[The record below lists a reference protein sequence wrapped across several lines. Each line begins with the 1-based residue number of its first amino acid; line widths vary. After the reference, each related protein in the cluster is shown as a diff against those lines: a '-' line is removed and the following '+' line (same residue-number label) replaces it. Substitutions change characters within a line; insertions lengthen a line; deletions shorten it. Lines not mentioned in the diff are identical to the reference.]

1 MRRRMASPFPGSR
14 VILHVDRDALYA
26 SVEIREN
33 PALEGKPCVAGANP
47 RGHRRGVVRTASYEA
62 RRCGV
67 RSAMSCVE
75 AARRCPDAVFV
86 APHFELYGRV
96 SGEIMDTLRTFADRL
111 QPSGIEEGY
120 LDVSVRSGGNFSR
133 AHELAREIKAAVRK
147 QHRLTC
153 TIGIAPTKAVA
164 KIVSDFA
171 KPDGLTVVAR
181 DEVAAFLAPI
191 SVRKILGVG
200 PKTAD
205 RLKELGLEVIEDLQ
219 RYNRQDLVEQ
229 LGAFGEYLQD
239 VAMGH
244 DAEEVVEPTG
254 PPESIST
261 ETTFERDLDA
271 YGDVWPELEALAKS
285 LHEQLL
291 HEKLAYRTVTLKAKY
306 SNFEIHTRSKS
317 LKIHSTDL
325 EPILI
330 LSQTML
336 KEVLASGRKIRLVGV
351 RLSNLLERAAP
362 QTTLSKWTPIREPVT
377 DS

>member
-1 MRRRMASPFPGSR
+1 MASPSSGSR
-14 VILHVDRDALYA
+14 VILHVDMDAFYA
-26 SVEIREN
+26 SVEIREH
-33 PALEGKPCVAGANP
+33 PALEGKPVVVGADP
-47 RGHRRGVVRTASYEA
+47 REHRRGVVLTASYEA
-62 RRCGV
+62 RRFGV

-75 AARRCPDAVFV
+75 AARRCPQAVFV
-86 APHFELYGRV
+86 PPHFELYGRV

-120 LDVSVRSGGNFSR
+120 LDVTVRSGGNFSR

-147 QHRLTC
+147 QHRLSC

-164 KIVSDFA
+164 KIASDFE

-181 DEVAAFLAPI
+181 DDVAAFLAPI

-219 RYNRQDLVEQ
+219 TYNRQDLVEQ

-239 VAMGH
+239 VAMGR

-261 ETTFERDLDA
+261 ETTFEKDLDA
-271 YGDVWPELEALAKS
+271 YDDVWPELEALAKS

-291 HEKLAYRTVTLKAKY
+291 HEKFAYRTVSLKAKY

-317 LKIHSTDL
+317 LKIHTTDL

-330 LSQTML
+330 LIQTML
-336 KEVLASGRKIRLVGV
+336 REVLASGRKVRLVGV

-362 QTTLSKWTPIREPVT
+362 QTTLSKWTAVREPLT
-377 DS
+377 ES

>member
-1 MRRRMASPFPGSR
+1 MASPSSGSR
-14 VILHVDRDALYA
+14 IILHVDMDAFYA
-26 SVEIREN
+26 AVEVREN
-33 PALEGKPCVAGANP
+33 PALEGKPVVVGADP
-47 RGHRRGVVRTASYEA
+47 REHRRGVVLTASYEA
-62 RRCGV
+62 RRFGV

-75 AARRCPDAVFV
+75 AARRCPEAVFV
-86 APHFELYGRV
+86 PPHFELYGRV

-120 LDVSVRSGGNFSR
+120 LDVTIRSGGNFSR
-133 AHELAREIKAAVRK
+133 AHELAREIKAAVRS
-147 QHRLTC
+147 QHRLSC

-164 KIVSDFA
+164 KIASDFE

-181 DEVAAFLAPI
+181 DDVAAFLAPI
-191 SVRKILGVG
+191 SVQKILGVG

-205 RLKELGLEVIEDLQ
+205 RLKELGLELIEDLQ
-219 RYNRQDLVEQ
+219 RCNRQDLIEQ

-261 ETTFERDLDA
+261 ETTFEKDLDA
-271 YGDVWPELEALAKS
+271 YDDVWPELEALARS

-291 HEKLAYRTVTLKAKY
+291 HEKFAYRTVTLKAKY

-317 LKIHSTDL
+317 LKIHTTDL

-330 LSQTML
+330 LSQSML
-336 KEVLASGRKIRLVGV
+336 KEVLASGRKVRLIGV

-362 QTTLSKWTPIREPVT
+362 QTTLSKWTAVREPLT
-377 DS
+377 ES

>member
-1 MRRRMASPFPGSR
+1 MASPSSGSR
-14 VILHVDRDALYA
+14 IILHVDMDAFYA
-26 SVEIREN
+26 AVEVREN
-33 PALEGKPCVAGANP
+33 PALEGKPVVVGADP
-47 RGHRRGVVRTASYEA
+47 REHRRGVVLTASYEA
-62 RRCGV
+62 RRFGV

-75 AARRCPDAVFV
+75 AGRRCPEAVFV
-86 APHFELYGRV
+86 PPHFELYGRV

-120 LDVSVRSGGNFSR
+120 LDVTIRSGGNFSR
-133 AHELAREIKAAVRK
+133 AHELAREIKAAVRS
-147 QHRLTC
+147 QHRLSC

-164 KIVSDFA
+164 KIASDFE

-181 DEVAAFLAPI
+181 DDVAAFLAPI
-191 SVRKILGVG
+191 SVQKILGVG

-205 RLKELGLEVIEDLQ
+205 RLKELGLELIEDLQ
-219 RYNRQDLVEQ
+219 RYNRQDLIEQ

-261 ETTFERDLDA
+261 ETTFEKDLDA
-271 YGDVWPELEALAKS
+271 YDDVWPELEALARS

-291 HEKLAYRTVTLKAKY
+291 HEKFAYRTVTLKAKY

-317 LKIHSTDL
+317 LKIHTTDL

-330 LSQTML
+330 LSQSML
-336 KEVLASGRKIRLVGV
+336 KEVLASGRKVRLIGV

-362 QTTLSKWTPIREPVT
+362 QTTLSKWTAVREPLT
-377 DS
+377 ES

>member
-1 MRRRMASPFPGSR
+1 MASPSSGSR
-14 VILHVDRDALYA
+14 VIIHVDMDAFYA
-26 SVEIREN
+26 SVEVREN
-33 PALEGKPCVAGANP
+33 PALEGKPVVVGADP
-47 RGHRRGVVRTASYEA
+47 REHRRGVVLTASYEA
-62 RRCGV
+62 RRFGV

-75 AARRCPDAVFV
+75 AARRCPEAVFV
-86 APHFELYGRV
+86 PPHFELYGRV

-120 LDVSVRSGGNFSR
+120 LDVTVRSGGNFSR
-133 AHELAREIKAAVRK
+133 AHELAREIKAAIRK
-147 QHRLTC
+147 QHRLSC

-164 KIVSDFA
+164 KIASDFE

-181 DEVAAFLAPI
+181 DDVAAFLAPI

-271 YGDVWPELEALAKS
+271 YSDVWPELEALAKS

-317 LKIHSTDL
+317 LKIHSADL

-362 QTTLSKWTPIREPVT
+362 QTTLSKWTAVREPLT
-377 DS
+377 ES

>member
-1 MRRRMASPFPGSR
+1 MASPSSGSR
-14 VILHVDRDALYA
+14 VIIHVDMDAFYA
-26 SVEIREN
+26 SVEVREN
-33 PALEGKPCVAGANP
+33 PALEGKPVVVGADP
-47 RGHRRGVVRTASYEA
+47 REHRRGVVLTASYEA
-62 RRCGV
+62 RRFGV

-75 AARRCPDAVFV
+75 AARRCPEAVFV
-86 APHFELYGRV
+86 PPHFELYGRV

-120 LDVSVRSGGNFSR
+120 LDVTVRSGGNFSR
-133 AHELAREIKAAVRK
+133 AHELAREIKAAIRK
-147 QHRLTC
+147 QHRLSC

-164 KIVSDFA
+164 KIASDFE

-181 DEVAAFLAPI
+181 DDVAAFLAPI

-317 LKIHSTDL
+317 LKIHSMDL

-336 KEVLASGRKIRLVGV
+336 KEVLASGRRIRLVGV

-362 QTTLSKWTPIREPVT
+362 QTTLSKWTAVREPLT
-377 DS
+377 ES

>member
-1 MRRRMASPFPGSR
+1 MASPSSGSR
-14 VILHVDRDALYA
+14 VILHVDMDAFYA
-26 SVEIREN
+26 AVEVREN
-33 PALEGKPCVAGANP
+33 PALEGKPVVVGADP
-47 RGHRRGVVRTASYEA
+47 REHRRGVVLTASYEA
-62 RRCGV
+62 RRFGV

-75 AARRCPDAVFV
+75 AARRCPEAVFV
-86 APHFELYGRV
+86 PPHFELYGRV

-120 LDVSVRSGGNFSR
+120 LDVTIRSGGNFSR

-147 QHRLTC
+147 QHRLSC

-164 KIVSDFA
+164 KIASDFE

-181 DEVAAFLAPI
+181 DDVAAFLAPI
-191 SVRKILGVG
+191 SVQKILGVG

-205 RLKELGLEVIEDLQ
+205 RLKELGLELIEDLQ
-219 RYNRQDLVEQ
+219 RYNRQDLIEQ

-261 ETTFERDLDA
+261 ETTFEKDLDA
-271 YGDVWPELEALAKS
+271 YDDVWPELEALARS

-291 HEKLAYRTVTLKAKY
+291 HEKFAYRTVTLKAKY

-317 LKIHSTDL
+317 LKIHTTDL

-330 LSQTML
+330 LSQSML
-336 KEVLASGRKIRLVGV
+336 KEVLASGRKVRLIGV

-362 QTTLSKWTPIREPVT
+362 QTTLSKWTAVREPLT
-377 DS
+377 ES